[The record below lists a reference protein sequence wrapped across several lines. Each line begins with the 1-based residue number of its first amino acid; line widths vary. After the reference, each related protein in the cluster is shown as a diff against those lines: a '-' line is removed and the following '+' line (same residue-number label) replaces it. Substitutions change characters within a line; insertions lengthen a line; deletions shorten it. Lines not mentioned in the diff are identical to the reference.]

1 MRMANNLGIVQKQIS
16 EIEQHTDMHTSTLR
30 RADEAIGGSLSLV
43 AQFPDRAP
51 GHTHAASRSIS
62 FKQCLAKH
70 FSRHLRCFQK
80 WTLFFTCRI
89 RAENQ
94 FNGENHADGEHVL
107 SVTYRF
113 HEGSYF
119 SSPTTHP
126 NKPLVVIRLA
136 YARVHSGSQPYW
148 MDPVSTSATT
158 KSFAVLRFSGTPCV
172 YTFSLVRMSACRKSS

>member
-1 MRMANNLGIVQKQIS
+1 MRMANNLGIAQKQIS
-16 EIEQHTDMHTSTLR
+16 EIEQHTDMHISTLR
-30 RADEAIGGSLSLV
+30 RVDEAIGGSLSLV

-94 FNGENHADGEHVL
+94 FNGENHANGELVL
-107 SVTYRF
+107 SVSYRF
-113 HEGSYF
+113 YDDLNIRVPL
-119 SSPTTHP
+119 PTP
-126 NKPLVVIRLA
+126 INILF
-136 YARVHSGSQPYW
+136 
-148 MDPVSTSATT
+148 ATT
-158 KSFAVLRFSGTPCV
+158 
-172 YTFSLVRMSACRKSS
+172 